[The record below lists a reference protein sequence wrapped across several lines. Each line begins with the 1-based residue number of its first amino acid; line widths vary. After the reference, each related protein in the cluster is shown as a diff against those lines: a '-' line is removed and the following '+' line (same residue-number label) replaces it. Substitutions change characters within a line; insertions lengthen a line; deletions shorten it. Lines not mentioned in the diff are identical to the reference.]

1 MDRQRRRDI
10 HLPKEPVA
18 YILTIMMRIASTL
31 ACIFVFLAL
40 SACSELRQDLG
51 LGRNPPDEFAVVDQP
66 PLSMPP
72 DFDLRPPQ
80 PGAPRPQGVDMKQRA
95 SEILFGG
102 VGEKTVD
109 TAELSAVEKS
119 LLEKSGGD
127 KANPDIKQVVERE
140 STQRIVG
147 TQHLVDDL
155 LWWKKDA
162 PPGTIVDAAAEAA
175 RIKDAKDKGDNIST
189 GATPVIERQK
199 SGWLGL

>member
-1 MDRQRRRDI
+1 MTK
-10 HLPKEPVA
+10 HGLL
-18 YILTIMMRIASTL
+18 IL
-31 ACIFVFLAL
+31 FGLAL
-40 SACSELRQDLG
+40 TTLTACSELRQDLG
-51 LGRNPPDEFAVVDQP
+51 LGRNAPDEFAVVDQP

-95 SEILFGG
+95 SQILFGSI
-102 VGEKTVD
+102 GEKTID
-109 TAELSAVEKS
+109 TSELSSVEKS

-127 KANPDIKQVVERE
+127 KANQDIRQVVERE

-147 TQHLVDDL
+147 TRHLVDDL
-155 LWWKKDA
+155 LWWKKDPA
-162 PPGTIVDAAAEAA
+162 AGTVVDATAEAA
-175 RIKDAKDKGDNIST
+175 RIKEAKEKGDELNK